1 VIIFDLVRFL
11 PIKTIKLKFSKLK
24 KNRNRFKPTGF
35 GSVRLFYIKNQN
47 PTDQFWFCLVRFWCG
62 LVSVRFDY
70 FILKTKNYIV
80 FWDFFWTFLMDL
92 VSVWF
97 GFFRFGFFIFR
108 FGFSVSGLWNWNRT
122 KSNIFLNI
130 LIGFFYSLVFSIIFF
145 QFNRFFSFFAHPYL
159 EEINLVSLVWLHSLP
174 WKRLTWSF

>member
-1 VIIFDLVRFL
+1 M
-11 PIKTIKLKFSKLK
+11 
-24 KNRNRFKPTGF
+24 G
-35 GSVRLFYIKNQN
+35 
-47 PTDQFWFCLVRFWCG
+47 
-62 LVSVRFDY
+62 
-70 FILKTKNYIV
+70 
-80 FWDFFWTFLMDL
+80 L

-145 QFNRFFSFFAHPYL
+145 SLIGFSVFLLTPT
-159 EEINLVSLVWLHSLP
+159 
-174 WKRLTWSF
+174 WKRST

>member
-1 VIIFDLVRFL
+1 M
-11 PIKTIKLKFSKLK
+11 
-24 KNRNRFKPTGF
+24 G
-35 GSVRLFYIKNQN
+35 
-47 PTDQFWFCLVRFWCG
+47 
-62 LVSVRFDY
+62 
-70 FILKTKNYIV
+70 
-80 FWDFFWTFLMDL
+80 L